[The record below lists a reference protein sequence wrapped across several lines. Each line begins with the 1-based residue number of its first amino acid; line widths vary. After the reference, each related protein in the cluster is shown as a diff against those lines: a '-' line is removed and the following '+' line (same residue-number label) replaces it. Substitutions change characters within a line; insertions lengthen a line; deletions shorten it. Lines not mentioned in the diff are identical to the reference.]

1 MPIPGRLEVTVKF
14 SQMPAEVQPDS
25 NGWKTFILEAEGG
38 MQVSVTLKPKVF
50 RKLEE
55 AQATFTN
62 GWVAAV
68 TGKFGQVTA
77 HGFVLAEPNLQVF
90 ERKPKPIASDT
101 AAGTQ

>member
-14 SQMPAEVQPDS
+14 SQMPTEVQTDQ

-55 AQATFTN
+55 AQANYTS
-62 GWVAAV
+62 GWVAAAS
-68 TGKFGQVTA
+68 GKFGQVTA
-77 HGFVLAEPNLQVF
+77 HGFVLGEPNLQVF
-90 ERKPKPIASDT
+90 ERKPK
-101 AAGTQ
+101 AAANEKAVAAE

>member
-1 MPIPGRLEVTVKF
+1 MPIPARLEITLKF
-14 SQMPAEVQPDS
+14 SQMPADVQTDQ

-55 AQATFTN
+55 AQAHFTH
-62 GWVAAV
+62 GWVAAA

-77 HGFVLAEPNLQVF
+77 YGFVLAEPNLQVF
-90 ERKPKPIASDT
+90 ERKPKA
-101 AAGTQ
+101 AAGDEPGEPR